1 MEGKFRCLII
11 GKTKLKID
19 CREKEWG
26 MKKMK
31 MCRKCGCEA
40 ADQDVYCKKCGAFLG
55 EKDECEKSYHQT
67 SNIRQEMIAKSRKK
81 SNKKK
86 VGIALGGILV
96 IAMVGASVYFVKE
109 KLKGTDGSKIVSE
122 REKSDKETTEKQE
135 GTSTEN
141 KKINQQ
147 PTIFTKYLQ
156 YAGQNYTV
164 LDDEFTEMDSYD
176 LENDQFMYRY
186 GTEFPDL
193 PGEWYLFYDY
203 YTGIEGA
210 EDGTL
215 TSASWTASEA
225 TTDLEESKQAIEE
238 IYGACDEFYS
248 NPIENSIIPYS
259 CYHWNDVDD
268 NGMEYSVELISLEEG
283 IYYLFFRVPCHSID
297 KKQLTNDVTNAVKS
311 ELQEEFGKNLKV
323 KICEYERMSP
333 IYASMI
339 CTDDLG
345 MNASNLSADETSA
358 DYVWMDI
365 EVQSGSQIYKENEE
379 YNVVLYYADGEWKV
393 FGEFKEVY

>member
-141 KKINQQ
+141 KKISS
-147 PTIFTKYLQ
+147 ICR
-156 YAGQNYTV
+156 
-164 LDDEFTEMDSYD
+164 TE
-176 LENDQFMYRY
+176 LY
-186 GTEFPDL
+186 G
-193 PGEWYLFYDY
+193 
-203 YTGIEGA
+203 
-210 EDGTL
+210 
-215 TSASWTASEA
+215 
-225 TTDLEESKQAIEE
+225 
-238 IYGACDEFYS
+238 
-248 NPIENSIIPYS
+248 
-259 CYHWNDVDD
+259 
-268 NGMEYSVELISLEEG
+268 
-283 IYYLFFRVPCHSID
+283 
-297 KKQLTNDVTNAVKS
+297 
-311 ELQEEFGKNLKV
+311 FG
-323 KICEYERMSP
+323 
-333 IYASMI
+333 
-339 CTDDLG
+339 
-345 MNASNLSADETSA
+345 
-358 DYVWMDI
+358 
-365 EVQSGSQIYKENEE
+365 
-379 YNVVLYYADGEWKV
+379 
-393 FGEFKEVY
+393 